1 MGIGFHR
8 REGSPHESQRDN
20 GTERNRRSSVRSFRI
35 PCAVQIPPKPG
46 VTAGQF
52 HLKPGVIAGHKVYHG
67 KIRNYA
73 YCEIAPVLGE
83 PPKVIA
89 QLYDTSAPGDYCPL
103 DKMEVLDAEKLAAE
117 LGGLLRVS
125 EPHPAKRQALLGHG

>member
-1 MGIGFHR
+1 MKAKETTALSAIVAALCVLSA
-8 REGSPHESQRDN
+8 SPAQSK
-20 GTERNRRSSVRSFRI
+20 V
-35 PCAVQIPPKPG
+35 PPKPG

-67 KIRNYA
+67 QIRNYV
-73 YCEIAPVLGE
+73 YCEIAPVHGE

-117 LGGLLRVS
+117 LGG
-125 EPHPAKRQALLGHG
+125 